1 MRDSSKQ
8 KRISLVLV
16 IMFAILCIVS
26 PLAFSSAYFSNRL
39 SFIGTGKTPAIYVSV
54 KSNFDTSKK
63 TIIVDG
69 AEKEVDAYVLN
80 FDALNENGLKRQDE
94 IENPDKSEGQPAT
107 IIEEK
112 ETPIYIANYI
122 DYTKKSTI
130 NGLLRVKIGIEW
142 ADSSPS
148 NAGITL
154 EIPETLWLGTEA
166 TMQDSLMSGNYLYYK
181 NVVKK
186 DQMTVADFSTF
197 IPLINSIKCNSDL
210 YFNKD
215 VTITVYAE
223 IIQANDLGLS
233 IWQNETQD
241 GSHLPA
247 GWAEG
252 VRADENYMK

>member
-1 MRDSSKQ
+1 MKDSSKQ
-8 KRISLVLV
+8 KRISLILV
-16 IMFAILCIVS
+16 VMFAILCIVS
-26 PLAFSSAYFSNRL
+26 PLAFSSAYFTNLL

-54 KSNFDTSKK
+54 KSEYETSRK

-69 AEKEVDAYVLN
+69 IEKEVDAYVLN
-80 FDALNENGLKRQDE
+80 FSALNENGLKNSYE
-94 IENPDKSEGQPAT
+94 IENPDKSEGQPDT
-107 IIEEK
+107 ITEEK

-154 EIPETLWLGTEA
+154 DIPETLWLGTEA
-166 TMQDSLMSGNYLYYK
+166 SIQDSLMSGNYLYYK
-181 NVVKK
+181 NVVGKE
-186 DQMTVADFSTF
+186 QMTVADYTTF
-197 IPLINSIKCNSDL
+197 IPLINSIKCNSEL
-210 YFNKD
+210 YFNKN

-223 IIQANDLGLS
+223 IIQANDLGLN

-241 GSHLPA
+241 GSHLPT

-252 VRADENYMK
+252 VQADANYIK